1 VAILRLLKLEGNHP
15 PRTIPVS
22 SMSSSDLRERIFN
35 LIYSKNKTEEAIL
48 HLNAIIKTSPENS
61 LAIALKAYAL
71 NKLANIHREWKY
83 SQQALE
89 YADRAL
95 ALNPNDDLALTSKGW
110 ALIDL
115 GRANEAL
122 PFLQEAVRAN
132 PNSEYSWYNLAWAQY
147 LTGDAVASTESIAR
161 ALRISPGNPIIKRG
175 KEMME
180 KGEVPK
186 HLKAQKS

>member
-1 VAILRLLKLEGNHP
+1 
-15 PRTIPVS
+15 
-22 SMSSSDLRERIFN
+22 MSSSDLRERIFN

-83 SQQALE
+83 SQKALE

-95 ALNPNDDLALTSKGW
+95 TLNPNDDLALTSKGW

-122 PFLQEAVRAN
+122 SFLREAVRAN
-132 PNSEYSWYNLAWAQY
+132 PNNEYSWYNLAWAQY

-161 ALRISPGNPIIKRG
+161 ALRISPGNPIIKQG

-186 HLKAQKS
+186 RLKVQKS

>member
-1 VAILRLLKLEGNHP
+1 LA
-15 PRTIPVS
+15 S
-22 SMSSSDLRERIFN
+22 FDLRERIFN
-35 LIYSKNKTEEAIL
+35 LIYSKNKPEEAIL
-48 HLNAIIKTSPENS
+48 HLNKIIKTSPENS
-61 LAIALKAYAL
+61 VAIALKAYAL
-71 NKLANIHREWKY
+71 NKIANIHREWKY

-115 GRANEAL
+115 GRTNEAL
-122 PFLQEAVRAN
+122 HVLQEAIRAN
-132 PNSEYSWYNLAWAQY
+132 PNNEYSWYNLAWAQY

-161 ALRISPGNPIIKRG
+161 ALRISPGNSIIKRG

-180 KGEVPK
+180 KGGVPK
-186 HLKAQKS
+186 HLKAQKP

>member
-1 VAILRLLKLEGNHP
+1 MI
-15 PRTIPVS
+15 S
-22 SMSSSDLRERIFN
+22 CDLRERIFN

-48 HLNAIIKTSPENS
+48 NLNAIIKTSPENS
-61 LAIALKAYAL
+61 LAMALKAYAL
-71 NKLANIHREWKY
+71 NKLANIHHEWKY
-83 SQQALE
+83 SPQALE
-89 YADRAL
+89 YAERAL

-122 PFLQEAVRAN
+122 PFLREAVRAN
-132 PNSEYSWYNLAWAQY
+132 PNNEYAWYNLAWAQY
-147 LTGDAVASTESIAR
+147 LTGDAVASTESIAI

-175 KEMME
+175 KEMMQ

>member
-1 VAILRLLKLEGNHP
+1 L
-15 PRTIPVS
+15 
-22 SMSSSDLRERIFN
+22 SSSDLRERIFN

-48 HLNAIIKTSPENS
+48 LLNAIIKTAPENS

-115 GRANEAL
+115 GRANDAL
-122 PFLQEAVRAN
+122 PFLREAVRAN
-132 PNSEYSWYNLAWAQY
+132 PNNEYSWYNLAWAQY

-161 ALRISPGNPIIKRG
+161 ALRISPSNPIIKRG

-186 HLKAQKS
+186 RLKAQKS

>member
-1 VAILRLLKLEGNHP
+1 MALLGILK
-15 PRTIPVS
+15 PVPGMNS
-22 SMSSSDLRERIFN
+22 PDLREKIFN

-83 SQQALE
+83 SRQAVE
-89 YADRAL
+89 YSDRAL

-115 GRANEAL
+115 GKAREAL
-122 PFLQEAVRAN
+122 HFLRQAVRVN
-132 PNSEYSWYNLAWAQY
+132 PNNEYSWYNLAWAQY
-147 LTGDAVASTESIAR
+147 LTGDAAASTESIAK
-161 ALRISPGNPIIKRG
+161 ALRISPGNPIIRQG

-180 KGEVPK
+180 RGEVPR

>member
-1 VAILRLLKLEGNHP
+1 
-15 PRTIPVS
+15 
-22 SMSSSDLRERIFN
+22 MSSSDLRERIFN

-48 HLNAIIKTSPENS
+48 LLNAIIKTAPENS

-115 GRANEAL
+115 GRANDAL
-122 PFLQEAVRAN
+122 PFLREAVRAN
-132 PNSEYSWYNLAWAQY
+132 PNNEYSWYNLAWAQY

-161 ALRISPGNPIIKRG
+161 ALRISPSNPIIKRG

-186 HLKAQKS
+186 RLKAQKS

>member
-1 VAILRLLKLEGNHP
+1 
-15 PRTIPVS
+15 
-22 SMSSSDLRERIFN
+22 MSSSDLRERIFN
-35 LIYSKNKTEEAIL
+35 LIYSKNRTEEAIL
-48 HLNAIIKTSPENS
+48 HLNSIIKTSPENS

-71 NKLANIHREWKY
+71 NKLANIHSEWKY

-89 YADRAL
+89 YANRAL

-122 PFLQEAVRAN
+122 PFLREAVRAN
-132 PNSEYSWYNLAWAQY
+132 PNNEYSWYNLAWAQY

-175 KEMME
+175 KEMMG
-180 KGEVPK
+180 KGEVPQR
-186 HLKAQKS
+186 LKAQKS

>member
-1 VAILRLLKLEGNHP
+1 
-15 PRTIPVS
+15 
-22 SMSSSDLRERIFN
+22 MSSSDLRERIFN
-35 LIYSKNKTEEAIL
+35 LIYSQNKTEEAIL
-48 HLNAIIKTSPENS
+48 HLNTIIKTAPENS

-83 SQQALE
+83 SQKALE

-95 ALNPNDDLALTSKGW
+95 TLNPNDDLALTSKGW

-122 PFLQEAVRAN
+122 SFLREAVRAN
-132 PNSEYSWYNLAWAQY
+132 PNNEYSWYNLAWAQY

-161 ALRISPGNPIIKRG
+161 ALRISPGNPIIKQG

-186 HLKAQKS
+186 RLKVQKS

>member
-1 VAILRLLKLEGNHP
+1 
-15 PRTIPVS
+15 
-22 SMSSSDLRERIFN
+22 MSSSDLRERIFN

-48 HLNAIIKTSPENS
+48 QLNAIIKTSPENS

-71 NKLANIHREWKY
+71 NKLANIHREWMY

-115 GRANEAL
+115 GRAKEAL

-132 PNSEYSWYNLAWAQY
+132 PSNEYSWYNLAWAQY
-147 LTGDAVASTESIAR
+147 LTGDAGASTESITR
-161 ALRISPGNPIIKRG
+161 ALRITPGNPIIKRG
-175 KEMME
+175 KQMME
-180 KGEVPK
+180 KGEMPK
-186 HLKAQKS
+186 HLKVQKS

>member
-1 VAILRLLKLEGNHP
+1 
-15 PRTIPVS
+15 
-22 SMSSSDLRERIFN
+22 MSSSDLRERIFN
-35 LIYSKNKTEEAIL
+35 LIYSQNKTEEAIL
-48 HLNAIIKTSPENS
+48 HLNTIIKTAPENS

-83 SQQALE
+83 SQKALE

-95 ALNPNDDLALTSKGW
+95 TLNPNDDLALTSKGW

-122 PFLQEAVRAN
+122 PVLQEAIRAN
-132 PNSEYSWYNLAWAQY
+132 PNNEYSWYNLAWAQY
-147 LTGDAVASTESIAR
+147 LAGDAVASTESIAR
-161 ALRISPGNPIIKRG
+161 ALRISPGNQIIERG

-180 KGEVPK
+180 KSEVPK